1 MKSNF
6 VAALAGALF
15 AVGLAVSGMTK
26 PEKVIGFLDLAGPW
40 DASLAFVMVGAILV
54 YGLLSRVITK
64 RARPWFDVSFHLPTR
79 RDLDHRLI
87 LGAAI
92 FGIGWGLGG
101 FCPGPGLVSAT
112 TGGAAALVFVLG
124 MTLGTLGEHVVAR
137 IRSRQSLQAGLE
149 APRS

>member
-6 VAALAGALF
+6 VAALSGALF

-54 YGLLSRVITK
+54 YGLLSRVI
-64 RARPWFDVSFHLPTR
+64 
-79 RDLDHRLI
+79 
-87 LGAAI
+87 GAAI